1 MPTRVQ
7 NEATGGLI
15 SYFYTDAITNKPITI
30 AKTETQVTNAQACIM
45 LKELPYRFT
54 RVRLTDATMIE
65 VDNADEV
72 LTVKHYYVNYN
83 NGMVYFHPSVGSV
96 IFTFT
101 YDSIGYVYTTST
113 RIATQWDGTTV
124 IETLQDMMDTMNHA
138 ILVSTTYATADD
150 LIIDIEARTLVCKNS
165 IDSKVTSANNS
176 VTAKI
181 TEANNKI
188 TDVNTTI
195 TNANT
200 ARTNLQATID
210 AGGLTNYQTKTD
222 NALITTSKLTTGA
235 INELATNPTNEWAS
249 NGTNRL
255 TQVVWNDN
263 HGIDGVPNA
272 GVTET
277 GTENII
283 KKSKDGLVYLHVN
296 FATLDKDGYIKQGKF
311 GNMNGLDICTIPT
324 KFVPQYQ
331 IKSYAKIVYYNSTT
345 LKYAKQLCEIWIY
358 PNLDKS
364 NASIILNYTTGTETT
379 DPMAIDLIPANDIYL
394 YYGSIDLCYYSNV

>member
-15 SYFYTDAITNKPITI
+15 SYFYTDALTNKPITV

-72 LTVKHYYVNYN
+72 LTNKHYYVNYN
-83 NGMVYFHPSVGSV
+83 NGMVYFHPSVGSKV
-96 IFTFT
+96 FTFN

-150 LIIDIEARTLVCKNS
+150 LIRDIEARTLVCKNS
-165 IDSKVTSANNS
+165 IDSKVASANTS
-176 VTAKI
+176 VDAKI
-181 TEANNKI
+181 VEANNKI
-188 TDVNTTI
+188 GDVNTVI

-200 ARTNLQATID
+200 TKASLQATID
-210 AGGLTNYQTKTD
+210 SGNLAIYQTKTD
-222 NALITTSKLTTGA
+222 NTLATTNKTMVGA
-235 INELATNPTNEWAS
+235 INELATNPTNEWIV
-249 NGTNRL
+249 GMDIT
-255 TQVVWNDN
+255 TQVRWAGSHDEN
-263 HGIDGVPNA
+263 GVPIA
-272 GVTET
+272 GITAS

-283 KKSKDGLVYLHVN
+283 KKSKDGLVYLHIN
-296 FATLDKDGYIKQGKF
+296 FETLDKEGYVKQGRF
-311 GNMNGLDICTIPT
+311 GNVNGLDICTIPT
-324 KFVPQYQ
+324 RFVPQYQ

-345 LKYAKQLCEIWIY
+345 LKYAKQLCEVWIY
-358 PNLDKS
+358 PNFDKKS
-364 NASIILNYTTGTETT
+364 ASIILNYTTGTETT
-379 DPMAIDLIPANDIYL
+379 DPQAIDLIPTNDIYL
-394 YYGSIDLCYYSNV
+394 YYGSIDLCYYANV

>member
-54 RVRLTDATMIE
+54 RVRITDAGMIE

-72 LTVKHYYVNYN
+72 LTDKHYYSNYN
-83 NGMVYFHPSVGSV
+83 NGMVYFHPSVGSKV
-96 IFTFT
+96 FTFN

-124 IETLQDMMDTMNHA
+124 IETLQDMMDTMNNA

-150 LIIDIEARTLVCKNS
+150 LIIDIEARTLACKNS
-165 IDSKVTSANNS
+165 ID
-176 VTAKI
+176 AKI

-188 TDVNTTI
+188 TDVNTVIST
-195 TNANT
+195 ANT
-200 ARTNLQATID
+200 TKASLQTVID
-210 AGGLTNYQTKTD
+210 NGNIANYQLKTD
-222 NALITTSKLTTGA
+222 NTLTTTSKAVVGA
-235 INELATNPTNEWAS
+235 INELNTNPTNEWVY
-249 NGTNRL
+249 NGTNRPI
-255 TQVVWNDN
+255 QVVWEDN
-263 HGIDGVPNA
+263 HNSDGVPVA
-272 GVTET
+272 GVTAS
-277 GTENII
+277 GTENIV
-283 KKSKDGLVYLHVN
+283 KKSKDGLVYLHIN
-296 FATLDKDGYIKQGKF
+296 FETLDKEGWIKQGRF
-311 GNMNGLDICTIPT
+311 SSMNGLHICTIPT

-345 LKYAKQLCEIWIY
+345 LKYAKQLCEVWIY

-364 NASIILNYTTGTETT
+364 NASIILNYTTGTETE
-379 DPMAIDLIPANDIYL
+379 DPQAIDLIPANDIYL
-394 YYGSIDLCYYSNV
+394 YYGSIDLCYYANI